1 MQGDFVMMD
10 TIEFKSVLD
19 EIIDI
24 LSSCESMINADS
36 DECFVCRND
45 IKENENNATCESC
58 DKHFHVSCIYKSD
71 DKLADQRLI
80 WICSCGNNNI
90 AHRMFDR
97 VCIPS
102 HYNRYQPLDDMLQDE
117 ENFECPQPIINKQR
131 NRQSGRSKKRYVKK
145 QRNTNVFPE
154 KQSANDT
161 KTSECNR
168 CEPDLVAKENSSK
181 TKDAKVES
189 EQFDHDWVTVKSK
202 KTKLMDK
209 TKARLHSHSKDD
221 VTSRKHTR
229 SINGVLLEPGVTYIG
244 KAVKEYFGRRKSSH
258 ETKAKGK
265 VDEKQ
270 YRDGN
275 GKSPS
280 FHVKC
285 TKSCQS
291 RHNNVQSYT
300 ECLLNEY
307 AKSVQSP
314 HSMESYSEK
323 CKEINLKQSW
333 ADVARN
339 SGSETRRDKSVN
351 SDACTCHVFQ
361 QLKDDR
367 QQLYAD
373 DSVRDSKS
381 GRKKVHSVKS
391 KKNVSKKE
399 ESQHTCSDEKSNSK
413 VDQSDKNDANVNPQN
428 KSERTLIT
436 PEFDTCCI
444 CNHVIERNESKANCE
459 YCRNHYHV
467 TCAGFPCKLKTTGLK
482 KDTSEFKTILDEILH
497 IVSNC
502 ASMISSEYDTCVSN
516 QIEENESNAATKVTM
531 TWANVAGNSKSVT
544 RGFESVKT
552 DVTCH
557 VLQHNRDD
565 GRMTVQQLHGGGKS
579 KRGRNK
585 KGCFIK
591 SKKKSSKKEELQH
604 TDENSKV
611 DQSDKNETDCKPNH
625 ANVNPQNKS
634 QRNLISP
641 EFETCCI
648 CNNEIEQNESKAT
661 CDSCKH
667 HYHVTCKGFACKLK
681 KLGENTIEFKTIPDE
696 ISDILSIN
704 VDQDFKIDNFVCD
717 SDKDKSNE
725 IIIDDHSDSHV
736 PGEDVCA
743 RDSDSHR
750 SDTYQYERNVSPMS
764 FNICGKPKDCPVNQE
779 LDKTHESVCKNED
792 IIKHNELNDIDDEE
806 TVFESNKGTFGSIYT
821 LNSDSL
827 QRHSYTTIK
836 TIAQGNFHQG
846 DPKFGD
852 TAGTQCACNALIAI
866 LYTQTKNGNEIN
878 AHDMDIILNLG
889 DELYSFTQTDST
901 MHNVLLMISELPNE
915 LHILNESFS
924 MEYAQPIYGVLEG
937 SEENLSSFGA
947 MSLSQALQH
956 QLPKYD
962 ACFMNFDQSIFAI
975 IKGCNGYF
983 VFDSHSRSRD
993 GYLKEDGHSVL
1004 LYISSCEGIQRHC
1017 LILAQSMGLC
1027 LNKTQFELTGVNVQ
1041 VNRPSSYVS
1050 SSAEC
1055 DKSNYVKNG
1064 NSDKH
1069 KTLEIEKDLNENS
1082 DTDETD
1088 DGIIFISHDRC
1099 TERSDKYFKF
1109 VPLQTEDKKMLCFKL
1124 NINYCGTHSE
1134 SLENENGNV
1143 YIGKP
1148 IHIKRSIGD
1157 GNCYYRTMAHAISGT
1172 ERNHLILREAN
1183 VRHLLQNEDL
1193 FRCTLDTSTYN
1204 SVREHVFANRLM
1216 DSGTWSND
1224 TEIFSFAN
1232 MIGFDIYSYNDQT
1245 QCWQIFCAKKPGH
1258 YNKIT
1263 TERGIYMLYTGGNH
1277 FDVVE
1282 SVANVVLRT
1291 VEEENLINVGKTEVI
1306 NVDSNSEIDISM
1318 NESWRVNTKKRS
1330 LQTEIQ
1336 SDEKYKPECKQRRI
1350 ICDVDIACDVNHV
1363 KTKRK
1368 RKNQNADAKRRLD
1381 KKKKRIKRA
1390 QQKSQCTEG
1399 INAGAPKKSRKD
1411 KHADAMT
1418 TKYCNDMIYR
1428 LQKKSKVNEKQKMK
1442 YNDKSPKNEKV
1453 RNTQKI
1459 NNCRTTYREKIKESM
1474 KTFQKHKYHHNVTF
1488 RENVKVSK
1496 RNMYINNVRFRENL
1510 KEKMKKTRRHLYQ
1523 NNPSFKE
1530 HFKEKMKKTRRHLY
1544 QNNSN
1549 FKEKIK
1555 MISKAKYTNNPMYRH
1570 EVKQTN
1576 LKRRENKKQKMTNFE
1591 YVLSNFRKLI
1601 AHGPEYVC
1609 CVCLKLLFEK
1619 QVKKCIKAQYQN
1631 KSCIIEKY
1639 VHICSSECKTE
1650 CELAKSPR
1658 HCLWICF
1665 TCHRKLV
1672 KGDIPA
1678 EASVNNLEL
1687 DDIPE
1692 QLESLNN
1699 LEQHLTAINI
1709 PFMKIVNLPKG
1720 GQHGIHGPVVSVP
1733 SNMQKTVVSLPRQ
1746 NSQDELIRVK
1756 LKRKLCYKGYYRY
1769 KFVNKDK
1776 VLKALQYLC
1785 KNNKWYS
1792 DITINEEWS
1801 NDLSH
1806 ECSEE
1811 RISKDQEIVKENDE
1825 ANGDSLMSGL
1835 QLDTCLQPIDVG
1847 QEILDNY
1854 FDDIISCAP
1863 CEGNSPVAL
1872 LNNESNEA
1880 KCFPRLFPTGQR
1892 TYHDTRNIKL
1902 TLGRY
1907 FLNRL
1912 LHVDNRFAQNTDY
1925 IFFAQCLYE
1934 MQQIISSVSIALRK
1948 GADKKDDFTQV
1959 KVSDLKD
1966 ASKLGQL
1973 LKSNEGYKFLKNVRG
1988 TPAYWQSTQKDIIA
2002 MVRQLGKPT
2011 WFASFSS
2018 ADMRWPEIMET
2029 LLIQTGDRRKL
2040 CELEWAD
2047 KCNLLKSN
2055 PVTVARMFD
2064 KRFHTFMKQVILS
2077 ESHPIGKV
2085 KDYFYRIEYQK
2096 RGSAH
2101 AHVLFWCENTPQL
2114 GIDKDEEVSRY
2125 IEKYISCNIPS
2136 ELEDPELHEIV
2147 NSVQTHSKRHSKS
2160 CQKKGTKCR
2169 YNFPRPPSERTFIIT
2184 QGDKDDNDKSDPVK
2198 KAQDLL
2204 NTVKGAVTDNVNYHD
2219 TRKLFEDLK
2228 ITQKEFEDANNM
2240 IAKRDDVILKRNPQ
2254 DSWVNQYNPSLL
2266 RAWNANM
2273 DIQYVCNEFA
2283 CIAYVVSYISKSE
2296 KEMGML
2302 LAQTQAEMKDGNEDA
2317 KECLKKLG
2325 HVYMQNR
2332 EVCAQ
2337 ESVYRVCSLTLKECS
2352 RKVEFIPVGPNPVR
2366 MSLPLKVIQSKEDD
2380 EEIAWMPSKL
2390 DKYKARP
2397 DGPEFEN
2404 MCLAYFCSYYRILSS
2419 SEIKGSK
2426 NKVQLKNKLGY
2437 ILKRSKSG
2445 NAVVRYPRF
2454 KRDIVPEKYYLS
2466 VLQLF
2471 LPFRTDQQL
2480 KPPQFLTYEEFYE
2493 KGCVTL
2499 CGNNLQR
2506 VESIVTENLQQFQKH
2521 ADAVEQAQDY
2531 IDKFGP
2537 QSDAWALLSPQC
2549 EVERLETPIPIVDID
2564 DVENEFNLPDLAPAK
2579 TEAVRID
2586 CQSSNISRQEINKM
2600 IRSLNDKQQHVFY
2613 KMRQWCLDKVNGKQP
2628 ESFDIFI
2635 TGGAG
2640 TGKSHLVKCIY
2651 HEGTRILGKMM
2662 ENPDDVSI
2670 LKLAPTGIAA
2680 YNINGKTIH
2689 SALSIP
2695 IKFTLPYQPLGEEKI
2710 SQLRTRLAQLQI
2722 LIIDEIS
2729 MVDQKLLWYI
2739 HGRLRQLKQSRD
2751 NSPFGKVCVIAVGD
2765 LFQLPPVKGKP
2776 VYVDSL
2782 ESALWMDNF
2791 KQVNLNEIMRQK
2803 EDAEFAILLNKLR
2816 TKERDEVLSDE
2827 DLSILRSCET
2837 GEHCEDAI
2845 HIYSYNRDVFAWNK
2859 EMLQKKCSDVLCI
2872 EAEDTEVN
2880 SRNKTKICEKPRKSS
2895 YQTSLLSHLW
2905 IACDARVMLIKNV
2918 DVSKGMTNGC
2928 MGHVS
2933 EIIRPNENSKPT
2945 CIKVKFDN
2953 DNIGT
2958 QTIEMFQE
2966 SMGKKFSRKQFPL
2979 KLAYACTVH
2988 KVQGMTM
2995 DKAVVNLKNIFLSG
3009 QAYVSLSRVTS
3020 LSGLVIENFDPKYI
3034 HCDPA
3039 IKECLSNMNSFLDIN
3054 EVNNDSQFRCCIM
3067 LHNIQGLKQHYADLQ
3082 SNKLFLKSD
3091 FICLTETWINDENV
3105 VDVCMDKFKFYHQPR
3120 YQSYTSASAI
3130 TSEFKNKEHGGVT
3143 VYAKNK
3149 CSSRLNINV
3158 KDIEYI
3164 SFMLTSP
3171 ISVAIAVI
3179 YRPPGYDIKQF
3190 CKSLRQLVEEL
3201 HKVSTKCIIMGDFNE
3216 DLLKRSSHVYDLMS
3230 EYNYKQLIQSCT
3242 TEGGTILDLVFVR
3255 GLDSVVTEV
3264 IPIYYSYH
3272 EAIKINF

>member
-323 CKEINLKQSW
+323 CKEINPKQSW

-428 KSERTLIT
+428 KSQRTLIT

-579 KRGRNK
+579 KCGRNK

-591 SKKKSSKKEELQH
+591 SNKKSSKKEELQH

-667 HYHVTCKGFACKLK
+667 HYHVTCKGFACKVK
-681 KLGENTIEFKTIPDE
+681 KLGENTIEFKTIPDK

-792 IIKHNELNDIDDEE
+792 IIKDNDIDDEE

-878 AHDMDIILNLG
+878 AHDMDVILNLG
-889 DELYSFTQTDST
+889 DELYCFTQTDST

-1017 LILAQSMGLC
+1017 LTLAQSMGRC

-1064 NSDKH
+1064 NSDKQ

-1109 VPLQTEDKKMLCFKL
+1109 VPLQTEDKKKLCFKL

-1134 SLENENGNV
+1134 SLQNGNGNM

-1157 GNCYYRTMAHAISGT
+1157 GNCYYRTMAHAIGGT
-1172 ERNHLILREAN
+1172 ERNHLKLRKAN

-1258 YNKIT
+1258 YNQIT

-1277 FDVVE
+1277 FDAVE
-1282 SVANVVLRT
+1282 SVANVDLST
-1291 VEEENLINVGKTEVI
+1291 VEEEDLINVVETEVI
-1306 NVDSNSEIDISM
+1306 NVDSNSEADILL
-1318 NESWRVNTKKRS
+1318 NENCSKK
-1330 LQTEIQ
+1330 T
-1336 SDEKYKPECKQRRI
+1336 
-1350 ICDVDIACDVNHV
+1350 V

-1368 RKNQNADAKRRLD
+1368 LQIHKEDQVNFEPKCKQMKSSNDVDSACDVKAVKRKRKISAPMRRQLQRQEMKLKRCQE
-1381 KKKKRIKRA
+1381 KIN
-1390 QQKSQCTEG
+1390 EG
-1399 INAGAPKKSRKD
+1399 ASKKSRKA
-1411 KHADAMT
+1411 KNADAMKK
-1418 TKYCNDMIYR
+1418 KYQNDLSYR
-1428 LQKKSKVNEKQKMK
+1428 FEHILNETEACKRNYNSTFESEYNEKL
-1442 YNDKSPKNEKV
+1442 KNGEK
-1453 RNTQKI
+1453 I
-1459 NNCRTTYREKIKESM
+1459 HNCNMTYRDKKKENTKRIAKDHYKNPSFRYNL
-1474 KTFQKHKYHHNVTF
+1474 KLDRKEQYHNDECL
-1488 RENVKVSK
+1488 RQDK
-1496 RNMYINNVRFRENL
+1496 
-1510 KEKMKKTRRHLYQ
+1510 KEKMKQRRREMYTNAELR
-1523 NNPSFKE
+1523 
-1530 HFKEKMKKTRRHLY
+1530 EKMK
-1544 QNNSN
+1544 
-1549 FKEKIK
+1549 
-1555 MISKAKYTNNPMYRH
+1555 
-1570 EVKQTN
+1570 
-1576 LKRRENKKQKMTNFE
+1576 
-1591 YVLSNFRKLI
+1591 
-1601 AHGPEYVC
+1601 
-1609 CVCLKLLFEK
+1609 
-1619 QVKKCIKAQYQN
+1619 
-1631 KSCIIEKY
+1631 
-1639 VHICSSECKTE
+1639 
-1650 CELAKSPR
+1650 
-1658 HCLWICF
+1658 
-1665 TCHRKLV
+1665 
-1672 KGDIPA
+1672 
-1678 EASVNNLEL
+1678 
-1687 DDIPE
+1687 
-1692 QLESLNN
+1692 
-1699 LEQHLTAINI
+1699 
-1709 PFMKIVNLPKG
+1709 
-1720 GQHGIHGPVVSVP
+1720 
-1733 SNMQKTVVSLPRQ
+1733 
-1746 NSQDELIRVK
+1746 
-1756 LKRKLCYKGYYRY
+1756 
-1769 KFVNKDK
+1769 
-1776 VLKALQYLC
+1776 
-1785 KNNKWYS
+1785 
-1792 DITINEEWS
+1792 
-1801 NDLSH
+1801 
-1806 ECSEE
+1806 
-1811 RISKDQEIVKENDE
+1811 
-1825 ANGDSLMSGL
+1825 
-1835 QLDTCLQPIDVG
+1835 
-1847 QEILDNY
+1847 
-1854 FDDIISCAP
+1854 
-1863 CEGNSPVAL
+1863 
-1872 LNNESNEA
+1872 
-1880 KCFPRLFPTGQR
+1880 
-1892 TYHDTRNIKL
+1892 
-1902 TLGRY
+1902 
-1907 FLNRL
+1907 
-1912 LHVDNRFAQNTDY
+1912 
-1925 IFFAQCLYE
+1925 
-1934 MQQIISSVSIALRK
+1934 
-1948 GADKKDDFTQV
+1948 
-1959 KVSDLKD
+1959 
-1966 ASKLGQL
+1966 
-1973 LKSNEGYKFLKNVRG
+1973 
-1988 TPAYWQSTQKDIIA
+1988 
-2002 MVRQLGKPT
+2002 
-2011 WFASFSS
+2011 
-2018 ADMRWPEIMET
+2018 
-2029 LLIQTGDRRKL
+2029 
-2040 CELEWAD
+2040 
-2047 KCNLLKSN
+2047 
-2055 PVTVARMFD
+2055 
-2064 KRFHTFMKQVILS
+2064 
-2077 ESHPIGKV
+2077 
-2085 KDYFYRIEYQK
+2085 
-2096 RGSAH
+2096 
-2101 AHVLFWCENTPQL
+2101 
-2114 GIDKDEEVSRY
+2114 
-2125 IEKYISCNIPS
+2125 
-2136 ELEDPELHEIV
+2136 
-2147 NSVQTHSKRHSKS
+2147 
-2160 CQKKGTKCR
+2160 
-2169 YNFPRPPSERTFIIT
+2169 ERTR
-2184 QGDKDDNDKSDPVK
+2184 KCK
-2198 KAQDLL
+2198 K
-2204 NTVKGAVTDNVNYHD
+2204 
-2219 TRKLFEDLK
+2219 
-2228 ITQKEFEDANNM
+2228 
-2240 IAKRDDVILKRNPQ
+2240 
-2254 DSWVNQYNPSLL
+2254 
-2266 RAWNANM
+2266 
-2273 DIQYVCNEFA
+2273 
-2283 CIAYVVSYISKSE
+2283 
-2296 KEMGML
+2296 
-2302 LAQTQAEMKDGNEDA
+2302 
-2317 KECLKKLG
+2317 
-2325 HVYMQNR
+2325 
-2332 EVCAQ
+2332 
-2337 ESVYRVCSLTLKECS
+2337 S
-2352 RKVEFIPVGPNPVR
+2352 RKR
-2366 MSLPLKVIQSKEDD
+2366 
-2380 EEIAWMPSKL
+2380 
-2390 DKYKARP
+2390 
-2397 DGPEFEN
+2397 
-2404 MCLAYFCSYYRILSS
+2404 
-2419 SEIKGSK
+2419 
-2426 NKVQLKNKLGY
+2426 
-2437 ILKRSKSG
+2437 
-2445 NAVVRYPRF
+2445 
-2454 KRDIVPEKYYLS
+2454 
-2466 VLQLF
+2466 
-2471 LPFRTDQQL
+2471 
-2480 KPPQFLTYEEFYE
+2480 
-2493 KGCVTL
+2493 
-2499 CGNNLQR
+2499 
-2506 VESIVTENLQQFQKH
+2506 
-2521 ADAVEQAQDY
+2521 
-2531 IDKFGP
+2531 
-2537 QSDAWALLSPQC
+2537 
-2549 EVERLETPIPIVDID
+2549 
-2564 DVENEFNLPDLAPAK
+2564 
-2579 TEAVRID
+2579 
-2586 CQSSNISRQEINKM
+2586 
-2600 IRSLNDKQQHVFY
+2600 
-2613 KMRQWCLDKVNGKQP
+2613 
-2628 ESFDIFI
+2628 
-2635 TGGAG
+2635 
-2640 TGKSHLVKCIY
+2640 
-2651 HEGTRILGKMM
+2651 
-2662 ENPDDVSI
+2662 
-2670 LKLAPTGIAA
+2670 
-2680 YNINGKTIH
+2680 
-2689 SALSIP
+2689 
-2695 IKFTLPYQPLGEEKI
+2695 
-2710 SQLRTRLAQLQI
+2710 
-2722 LIIDEIS
+2722 
-2729 MVDQKLLWYI
+2729 
-2739 HGRLRQLKQSRD
+2739 
-2751 NSPFGKVCVIAVGD
+2751 
-2765 LFQLPPVKGKP
+2765 
-2776 VYVDSL
+2776 
-2782 ESALWMDNF
+2782 
-2791 KQVNLNEIMRQK
+2791 
-2803 EDAEFAILLNKLR
+2803 
-2816 TKERDEVLSDE
+2816 
-2827 DLSILRSCET
+2827 
-2837 GEHCEDAI
+2837 
-2845 HIYSYNRDVFAWNK
+2845 
-2859 EMLQKKCSDVLCI
+2859 
-2872 EAEDTEVN
+2872 
-2880 SRNKTKICEKPRKSS
+2880 
-2895 YQTSLLSHLW
+2895 
-2905 IACDARVMLIKNV
+2905 
-2918 DVSKGMTNGC
+2918 
-2928 MGHVS
+2928 
-2933 EIIRPNENSKPT
+2933 
-2945 CIKVKFDN
+2945 
-2953 DNIGT
+2953 
-2958 QTIEMFQE
+2958 
-2966 SMGKKFSRKQFPL
+2966 
-2979 KLAYACTVH
+2979 
-2988 KVQGMTM
+2988 
-2995 DKAVVNLKNIFLSG
+2995 
-3009 QAYVSLSRVTS
+3009 
-3020 LSGLVIENFDPKYI
+3020 
-3034 HCDPA
+3034 
-3039 IKECLSNMNSFLDIN
+3039 
-3054 EVNNDSQFRCCIM
+3054 
-3067 LHNIQGLKQHYADLQ
+3067 
-3082 SNKLFLKSD
+3082 
-3091 FICLTETWINDENV
+3091 
-3105 VDVCMDKFKFYHQPR
+3105 
-3120 YQSYTSASAI
+3120 
-3130 TSEFKNKEHGGVT
+3130 
-3143 VYAKNK
+3143 
-3149 CSSRLNINV
+3149 
-3158 KDIEYI
+3158 
-3164 SFMLTSP
+3164 
-3171 ISVAIAVI
+3171 
-3179 YRPPGYDIKQF
+3179 
-3190 CKSLRQLVEEL
+3190 
-3201 HKVSTKCIIMGDFNE
+3201 
-3216 DLLKRSSHVYDLMS
+3216 
-3230 EYNYKQLIQSCT
+3230 
-3242 TEGGTILDLVFVR
+3242 
-3255 GLDSVVTEV
+3255 
-3264 IPIYYSYH
+3264 
-3272 EAIKINF
+3272 

>member
-1 MQGDFVMMD
+1 MSNFVFEGNFVVMD
-10 TIEFKSVLD
+10 TIEFKSILD

-36 DECFVCRND
+36 DHDECFVCRND
-45 IKENENNATCESC
+45 IKENQNNATCESC
-58 DKHFHVSCIYKSD
+58 DKHFHVNCIYKSD
-71 DKLADQRLI
+71 EKLADQRLI

-102 HYNRYQPLDDMLQDE
+102 HYNRYQALDDMFQDE
-117 ENFECPQPIINKQR
+117 DFECSQLIINKQR
-131 NRQSGRSKKRYVKK
+131 KRQSGRSNKRYVKK
-145 QRNTNVFPE
+145 QKKTNVFAK
-154 KQSANDT
+154 KQSENDM
-161 KTSECNR
+161 KTNESNR
-168 CEPDLVAKENSSK
+168 CEFDLVAKENSSK

-202 KTKLMDK
+202 KTKLMEKRK
-209 TKARLHSHSKDD
+209 TRLHSHSKDD
-221 VTSRKHTR
+221 VTNKKHSR

-244 KAVKEYFGRRKSSH
+244 KAIKEYFGRQKSSN
-258 ETKAKGK
+258 ETKAKGR
-265 VDEKQ
+265 VDETQ

-285 TKSCQS
+285 PKSCQS
-291 RHNNVQSYT
+291 RHDNVQSYT

-307 AKSVQSP
+307 AKSVESP
-314 HSMESYSEK
+314 HSMETYSEK
-323 CKEINLKQSW
+323 CKEINIKQTW

-339 SGSETRRDKSVN
+339 SRSATRSVN
-351 SDACTCHVFQ
+351 SDVCTCHVFQ
-361 QLKDDR
+361 QFKDDR
-367 QQLYAD
+367 CVTIQQLY
-373 DSVRDSKS
+373 
-381 GRKKVHSVKS
+381 
-391 KKNVSKKE
+391 
-399 ESQHTCSDEKSNSK
+399 
-413 VDQSDKNDANVNPQN
+413 
-428 KSERTLIT
+428 
-436 PEFDTCCI
+436 
-444 CNHVIERNESKANCE
+444 
-459 YCRNHYHV
+459 
-467 TCAGFPCKLKTTGLK
+467 
-482 KDTSEFKTILDEILH
+482 
-497 IVSNC
+497 
-502 ASMISSEYDTCVSN
+502 
-516 QIEENESNAATKVTM
+516 
-531 TWANVAGNSKSVT
+531 
-544 RGFESVKT
+544 
-552 DVTCH
+552 
-557 VLQHNRDD
+557 
-565 GRMTVQQLHGGGKS
+565 GGGKS
-579 KRGRNK
+579 KKRAFARTKDGRFVSKKQSTNK
-585 KGCFIK
+585 NKSEHDEK
-591 SKKKSSKKEELQH
+591 SKSNQNDKNETCRPNDNINRQNSCSNQVPTMNADQDVKTCNLVC
-604 TDENSKV
+604 DEDKGNKMEMDGHSNSKA
-611 DQSDKNETDCKPNH
+611 DPSDKNETDCRRNT
-625 ANVNPQNKS
+625 NVNQQKS
-634 QRNLISP
+634 LRNLISP
-641 EFETCCI
+641 KFETCCK
-648 CNNEIEQNESKAT
+648 CNHEIEQNENKTT
-661 CDSCKH
+661 CDSCRN
-667 HYHVTCKGFACKLK
+667 HYHATCKGFVCRLK
-681 KLGENTIEFKTIPDE
+681 KLSGNTKEFNTIPDE
-696 ISDILSIN
+696 ISDLMSMN
-704 VDQDFKIDNFVCD
+704 VDEDLKTGNLVCD
-717 SDKDKSNE
+717 TDKDKSNE
-725 IIIDDHSDSHV
+725 IIIDNHSDCDTPV
-736 PGEDVCA
+736 PVEDMCA
-743 RDSDSHR
+743 RDSESYTN
-750 SDTYQYERNVSPMS
+750 DTYQYEGNVLPMS
-764 FNICGKPKDCPVNQE
+764 FNISGKRKDCSVNQE

-792 IIKHNELNDIDDEE
+792 VIKHTELNYKDDEE
-806 TVFESNKGTFGSIYT
+806 TEFESDKGTFESIST
-821 LNSDSL
+821 LNSDSV
-827 QRHSYTTIK
+827 QKHSYTTIK

-878 AHDMDIILNLG
+878 AHDMDVILNLG

-1017 LILAQSMGLC
+1017 LTLAQSMGRC

-1064 NSDKH
+1064 NSDKQ
-1069 KTLEIEKDLNENS
+1069 KTLEIEKDLNANS
-1082 DTDETD
+1082 DTDEID

-1109 VPLQTEDKKMLCFKL
+1109 VPLQTEHKKMLCFKL

-1134 SLENENGNV
+1134 SLENGNGNV

-1157 GNCYYRTMAHAISGT
+1157 GNCYYRTMAHAIGGT
-1172 ERNHLILREAN
+1172 ERNHLMLRKAN
-1183 VRHLLQNEDL
+1183 VTHLLQNEDL

-1282 SVANVVLRT
+1282 SVATVDLSI
-1291 VEEENLINVGKTEVI
+1291 VEEEQSINEKTEVI
-1306 NVDSNSEIDISM
+1306 NVDSNSETDIPM
-1318 NESWRVNTKKRS
+1318 NESCQVNTKKRN

-1336 SDEKYKPECKQRRI
+1336 SNEKYEPECKQRRI
-1350 ICDVDIACDVNHV
+1350 IYDVDSTCDV
-1363 KTKRK
+1363 KPLETKRRR
-1368 RKNQNADAKRRLD
+1368 RKKSACAKRRVS
-1381 KKKKRIKRA
+1381 KQQMRIKRC
-1390 QQKSQCTEG
+1390 QEKSQCTEG
-1399 INAGAPKKSRKD
+1399 INASAPKKSRKE
-1411 KHADAMT
+1411 KHADAMR

-1428 LQKKSKVNEKQKMK
+1428 LKKKSKVNEVQKRK
-1442 YNDKSPKNEKV
+1442 YDGTFKSQKNEKV
-1453 RNTQKI
+1453 TTGEKL
-1459 NNCRTTYREKIKESM
+1459 NNCRTNHREKIKERT
-1474 KTFQKHKYHHNVTF
+1474 KTFQKHKYQHNITF
-1488 RENVKVSK
+1488 RENVKESK
-1496 RNMYINNVRFRENL
+1496 KNMYFHNVRFRENL
-1510 KEKMKKTRRHLYQ
+1510 KEKMKKSRKHLYQNNPSFKENFKEKMKKTRRHLYQNNPTFKENFKEKMKKTRRHLYQNNPTFKENFKEKMKKTRRHLYQNNPTFKENFKEKMKKTRRHLYQ

-1530 HFKEKMKKTRRHLY
+1530 NFKEKIKKNRRHLYQNNPSFKENFKEKMKKTRRHLY
-1544 QNNSN
+1544 QNN
-1549 FKEKIK
+1549 
-1555 MISKAKYTNNPMYRH
+1555 PMYRH
-1570 EVKQTN
+1570 EVKENN
-1576 LKRRENKKQKMTNFE
+1576 LKRSENKKQKMKNFD
-1591 YVLSNFRKLI
+1591 YVLTSFREII

-1631 KSCIIEKY
+1631 QSCIIEKY

-1650 CELAKSPR
+1650 CQLAKSPLR
-1658 HCLWICF
+1658 CLWICF

-1672 KGDIPA
+1672 KGEIPA

-1692 QLESLNN
+1692 EFESLNN

-1733 SNMQKTVVSLPRQ
+1733 SNMPKTVVSLPRQ
-1746 NSQDELIRVK
+1746 NSEDELIRVK

-1811 RISKDQEIVKENDE
+1811 GMSIDQEIVKENDE
-1825 ANGDSLMSGL
+1825 SNGDSRMSGI

-1880 KCFPRLFPTGQR
+1880 KCFPRLFPSGQR

-1948 GADKKDDFTQV
+1948 GTDKKDDFTQV

-1966 ASKLGQL
+1966 ASKIGHL

-1988 TPAYWQSTQKDIIA
+1988 TPAYWQSIQKDILA

-2029 LLIQTGDRRKL
+2029 LLIQTRDRRKFS
-2040 CELEWAD
+2040 ELEWAD

-2064 KRFHTFMKQVILS
+2064 QRFHSFMKQVILS

-2101 AHVLFWCENTPQL
+2101 AHVLFWCEDTPQL

-2125 IEKYISCNIPS
+2125 IDKYISCSIPS

-2147 NSVQTHSKRHSKS
+2147 NSVQIHSKRHSKS

-2169 YNFPRPPSERTFIIT
+2169 FNFPRPPSERTFIIRE
-2184 QGDKDDNDKSDPVK
+2184 GDKDGNDKGDAVK
-2198 KAQDLL
+2198 EAQDIL
-2204 NTVKGAVTDNVNYHD
+2204 NTVKDAVTDNVNYHD
-2219 TRKLFEDLK
+2219 TTKLFEDLN
-2228 ITQKEFEDANNM
+2228 ITQKEFEDANNV

-2283 CIAYVVSYISKSE
+2283 CVAYVISYISKSE

-2317 KECLKKLG
+2317 KQCLRKLG

-2337 ESVYRVCSLTLKECS
+2337 ESVYRVCSLRLKECS

-2426 NKVQLKNKLGY
+2426 NKVELKNKLGF
-2437 ILKRSKSG
+2437 IQKRSRSD
-2445 NAVVRYPRF
+2445 NAVIRYPRF
-2454 KRDIVPEKYYLS
+2454 NRDVAPEKYYLS
-2466 VLQLF
+2466 ILQLF
-2471 LPFRTDQQL
+2471 LPFCTDEQL

-2537 QSDAWALLSPQC
+2537 QLDAWGLLSPQT
-2549 EVERLETPIPIVDID
+2549 ESERLEHLIPIVDID
-2564 DVENEFNLPDLAPAK
+2564 DVENEFNLPDLAPGK

-2600 IRSLNDKQQHVFY
+2600 IRSLNEKQQHVFY

-2670 LKLAPTGIAA
+2670 LKVAPTGIAA
-2680 YNINGKTIH
+2680 YNINGQTIH
-2689 SALSIP
+2689 SALSIAV
-2695 IKFTLPYQPLGEEKI
+2695 KFSLPYQPLGEEKI
-2710 SQLRTRLAQLQI
+2710 SQLRTKLGQLQI

-2751 NSPFGKVCVIAVGD
+2751 NSPFGKVCIIAVGD
-2765 LFQLPPVKGKP
+2765 FFQLPPVMGKP
-2776 VYVDSL
+2776 VYIDSV

-2827 DLSILRSCET
+2827 DLAILRSRET
-2837 GEHCEDAI
+2837 GEQCEDAL
-2845 HIYSYNRDVFAWNK
+2845 HIYSYNKDVFAWNK
-2859 EMLQKKCSDVLCI
+2859 QMLHKKCTDVICI
-2872 EAEDTEVN
+2872 EADDTELD
-2880 SRNKTKICEKPRKSS
+2880 SKNKSKICEKPRKSRC
-2895 YQTSLLSHLW
+2895 QTSLLSHLW
-2905 IACDARVMLIKNV
+2905 IACDARVMLLKNV
-2918 DVSKGMTNGC
+2918 DVNKGMTNGC
-2928 MGHVS
+2928 MGNVT

-2953 DNIGT
+2953 DKIGT
-2958 QTIEMFQE
+2958 QAIEKFQE
-2966 SMGKKFSRKQFPL
+2966 SISKKYSRKQFPI

-2995 DKAVVNLKNIFLSG
+2995 DKAVVNLKNTFLSG

-3020 LSGLVIENFDPKYI
+3020 LSGLVIENFDPKHI

-3054 EVNNDSQFRCCIM
+3054 ELNNDLEFKCCIM
-3067 LHNIQGLKQHYADLQ
+3067 LHNIQGLKEHYADLQ

-3105 VDVCMDKFKFYHQPR
+3105 VDVCMDKFKLYHQPR
-3120 YQSYTSASAI
+3120 HQSYTNASAI

-3158 KDIEYI
+3158 KDIEFI

-3216 DLLKRSSHVYDLMS
+3216 DLLKRSSHVYDLMT

-3242 TEGGTILDLVFVR
+3242 TEGGTILDLVFVK
-3255 GLDSVVTEV
+3255 GLDSVLAEI